1 MEQKGDVNQ
10 EQKRGCGSRR
20 TVRFFFATFRACDAD
35 GKQKSSRPPAGGR
48 GHPQRSKVACV
59 QVSGS
64 EMRSF
69 ECLKGAESVWA
80 LTVKKDKRRRR
91 RKEVGVGGCPVMLK
105 LGAFEKQVG
114 ERYTGRR
121 GKEEEKKR
129 RERARASLP
138 RQSEGVVGG
147 GGGGR
152 GGWRGRNR
160 PARAQQWGRI
170 HMVLP
175 ALE

>member
-1 MEQKGDVNQ
+1 M
-10 EQKRGCGSRR
+10 
-20 TVRFFFATFRACDAD
+20 
-35 GKQKSSRPPAGGR
+35 
-48 GHPQRSKVACV
+48 

-80 LTVKKDKRRRR
+80 LAVKKDKRRRR
-91 RKEVGVGGCPVMLK
+91 RKEVGGGCPVMLK
-105 LGAFEKQVG
+105 RGAFENQVG

-121 GKEEEKKR
+121 GKEEEDERR

-147 GGGGR
+147 GGR
-152 GGWRGRNR
+152 G
-160 PARAQQWGRI
+160 
-170 HMVLP
+170 V
-175 ALE
+175 